1 MKKYISAIIM
11 ALAVCFTA
19 SAVDAAHTLVVKAK
33 SGTETEF
40 KFADEPFTYF
50 ADGQIIFSANNGLQS
65 LMLDVADFD
74 SFYFKTAE
82 GGVTDAELQRVAF
95 TLTPDAISAEHLAPN
110 AAVKVFNA
118 AGVLM
123 LSATA
128 DADGA
133 VTISITNLAAGTYV
147 LSAGNYSFKFT
158 K

>member
-11 ALAVCFTA
+11 ALAVCL
-19 SAVDAAHTLVVKAK
+19 SAAAADATHSVVVKAK

-50 ADGQIIFSANNGLQS
+50 ADGQIVFSANNGLQS
-65 LMLDVADFD
+65 LFLDVADFE

-82 GGVTDAELQRVAF
+82 GGVTDAELQRATF

-110 AAVKVFNA
+110 AAVKVFNV
-118 AGVLM
+118 AGVEL
-123 LSATA
+123 LCATT
-128 DADGA
+128 DANGA
-133 VTISITNLAAGTYV
+133 VNLSITDLAAGTYV

>member
-11 ALAVCFTA
+11 ALAVCLGA
-19 SAVDAAHTLVVKAK
+19 SAVEAAHSVVVKAK
-33 SGTETEF
+33 SGYGAEF
-40 KFADEPFTYF
+40 KFADEPLVFF
-50 ADGQIIFSANNGLQS
+50 SDGQIVFSAKNGLQS
-65 LMLDVADFD
+65 LFLDVADFE

-110 AAVKVFNA
+110 ASVKVFNA

-128 DADGA
+128 DADGT
-133 VTISITNLAAGTYV
+133 VTLSITNLAAGTYV
-147 LSAGNYSFKFT
+147 ISAGNYSFKFT

>member
-1 MKKYISAIIM
+1 M
-11 ALAVCFTA
+11 AMAVCV
-19 SAVDAAHTLVVKAK
+19 SAAALDATHSVVVKAK
-33 SGTETEF
+33 SGAETEF
-40 KFADEPFTYF
+40 KFADEPLAFF
-50 ADGQIIFSANNGLQS
+50 SEGQIVFSANNGLQS
-65 LMLDVADFD
+65 LMLDVADFE

-110 AAVKVFNA
+110 ASVKVFNA
-118 AGVLM
+118 DGVLM

-128 DADGA
+128 DADGT
-133 VTISITNLAAGTYV
+133 VTLSITNLAAGTYV

>member
-11 ALAVCFTA
+11 ALAVCLSA
-19 SAVDAAHTLVVKAK
+19 SAADAAHILVVKAK

-40 KFADEPFTYF
+40 KFAESPLAIFSE
-50 ADGQIIFSANNGLQS
+50 GQFVFSANNGLQS

-82 GGVTDAELQRVAF
+82 GGVTDTELQRASF
-95 TLTPDAISAEHLAPN
+95 TLTPDAISAQHLAPN
-110 AAVKVFNA
+110 AEVKVFNA
-118 AGVLM
+118 AGVQLI
-123 LSATA
+123 SAIA

-133 VTISITNLAAGTYV
+133 VTISLTHLAAGTYI
-147 LSAGNYSFKFT
+147 LSEDNYSFKFT